1 MSLPMRPRVR
11 LNLTPDLLSPPT
23 GYESG
28 GLATFSGG
36 GGGVERR
43 LVEWEILVDWLN

>member
-36 GGGVERR
+36 GGGGGGGGECVE
-43 LVEWEILVDWLN
+43 ETS